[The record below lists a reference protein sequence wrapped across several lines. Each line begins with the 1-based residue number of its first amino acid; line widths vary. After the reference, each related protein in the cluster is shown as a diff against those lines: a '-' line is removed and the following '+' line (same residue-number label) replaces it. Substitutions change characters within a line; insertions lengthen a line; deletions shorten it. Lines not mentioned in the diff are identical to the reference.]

1 MPVAE
6 QEGMPGLWAK
16 GWQVQAFDLS
26 QGSIDMAKE
35 ITKNPNVNFK
45 VMDLRDLPQM
55 TTWEGQFDLI
65 TNFFTSIGYFAALD
79 HQRSIIRGF
88 QHCLRP
94 GGSLLIDYLNARQ
107 VKSKLVDHEMVYRE
121 GIEFKI
127 HRRIREGWIDKSI
140 QFNYQDEPHH
150 HVESVQLLDLDDF
163 DAVLRIRFQITQV
176 WGDYSLSPW
185 HSHSP
190 RCMLLAKKITYA
202 DVMILTTF
210 VFLTTLMGDGA
221 SSGWGRRDST
231 ILGSSFRLA
240 VLSSLACASYIW
252 SLSRSRQQILRDY
265 LSCRISIA
273 GTARYLSKGI
283 EHGHF
288 HGHNHGEHCN
298 EQFGWESFH
307 GQL

>member
-1 MPVAE
+1 MTEISRTMALNM
-6 QEGMPGLWAK
+6 QEDVWKKDPEWFRPWFNTPAYHILYGHRSEKEAQDLIGNLSDQACFPIPARALDAGCGAGRHARALGEK

-88 QHCLRP
+88 QLCLRP

-163 DAVLRIRFQITQV
+163 DALLNEFGFQITQV

-190 RCMLLAKKITYA
+190 RCMLLAKKIT
-202 DVMILTTF
+202 
-210 VFLTTLMGDGA
+210 
-221 SSGWGRRDST
+221 ST
-231 ILGSSFRLA
+231 PTS
-240 VLSSLACASYIW
+240 
-252 SLSRSRQQILRDY
+252 
-265 LSCRISIA
+265 
-273 GTARYLSKGI
+273 
-283 EHGHF
+283 
-288 HGHNHGEHCN
+288 
-298 EQFGWESFH
+298 
-307 GQL
+307 